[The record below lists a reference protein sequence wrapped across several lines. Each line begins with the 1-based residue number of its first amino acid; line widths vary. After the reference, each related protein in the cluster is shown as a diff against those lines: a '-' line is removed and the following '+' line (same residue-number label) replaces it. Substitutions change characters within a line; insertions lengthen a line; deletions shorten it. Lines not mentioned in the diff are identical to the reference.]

1 MYKVFERLLEENH
14 KTAYQV
20 SKDTGVA
27 TATLSEWKA
36 GTYKPKIDK
45 LMLIAD
51 YFGVPV
57 TVFLEEVN
65 GSGRDE

>member
-14 KTAYQV
+14 KTVYQV

-36 GTYKPKIDK
+36 GTYQPKIDK

-51 YFGVPV
+51 YFNVPV
-57 TVFLEEVN
+57 TVFLEEKKE
-65 GSGRDE
+65 SE

>member
-20 SKDTGVA
+20 SKDTGIA
-27 TATLSEWKA
+27 RATLSEWKA
-36 GTYKPKIDK
+36 GTYQPKIDK

-51 YFGVPV
+51 YFGVPI
-57 TVFLEEVN
+57 TEFLEQKE
-65 GSGRDE
+65 GKDE

>member
-1 MYKVFERLLEENH
+1 VYKIFERLLEENH

-20 SKDTGVA
+20 SKDTGIA

-36 GTYKPKIDK
+36 GTYQPKIDK

-51 YFGVPV
+51 YFGVPI
-57 TVFLEEVN
+57 TEFLEQKE
-65 GSGRDE
+65 GKDE